1 MCNKV
6 RVANNS
12 YSQKPVKGYKM
23 AQVKKTTTNKTAA
36 ATTVATLQNTG
47 TAITN
52 AQLWAFVN
60 THAAGNP
67 HNVQVVALP
76 NVQLNNAQPVPFG
89 FTGKPTGVRTTI
101 QNWVLSGVNGN
112 NSLAAILNA
121 AKPLGHS
128 TKSPVCLMAMLNGGY
143 SPSSA
148 VWGTGYVKLVVQPQP
163 TA

>member
-1 MCNKV
+1 
-6 RVANNS
+6 
-12 YSQKPVKGYKM
+12 M